1 MNLIIIA
8 LAILATVLLGVG
20 AAYVVQHRRE
30 LKKRAR
36 LMWLAARG
44 RDYRMP
50 NLDPGMISHSTHPDP
65 SRADDPLTAILVRS
79 SEAERRWYALRYL
92 IDQWR
97 SDWMPN
103 MALQHRE
110 EQAIDRLLESKY
122 RQAKSDAMGQIAD
135 RAEIHSYTADE
146 GFAERYIIEDPT
158 TGFKTQMQ
166 MSDRD
171 LIRFEPD
178 PDGDLPPPVRQRTEA
193 FPSTLLRDVED
204 RMDVE
209 GCRV

>member
-44 RDYRMP
+44 PDYRMP
-50 NLDPGMISHSTHPDP
+50 DLDPGSLTYQEFPAPGS
-65 SRADDPLTAILVRS
+65 ADDPLTAILVRS
-79 SEAERRWYALRYL
+79 SEAERRWYALRIL
-92 IDQWR
+92 IDQWKN
-97 SDWMPN
+97 DWMPN
-103 MALQHRE
+103 MALQQRE
-110 EQAIDRLLESKY
+110 EQAIDRFLESKY
-122 RQAKSDAMGQIAD
+122 RAAKSDAMEQI
-135 RAEIHSYTADE
+135 RSRWKITTYTEDD
-146 GFAERYIIEDPT
+146 GFATRYIIEDPA
-158 TGFKTQMQ
+158 TGYKTQIQ
-166 MSDRD
+166 MSERD

-178 PDGDLPPPVRQRTEA
+178 PDGDLPPPVKHRTDA
-193 FPSTLLRDVED
+193 FPSGLLRDVEN
-204 RMDVE
+204 RMAVE